1 MTFTIQEIEDMLTRY
16 AQQIDERQF
25 PDAHIAIGRLRSL
38 FWQRDRE
45 KEGAAPTTEES
56 NG

>member
-1 MTFTIQEIEDMLTRY
+1 MTFTIQEIDALISSY
-16 AQQIDERQF
+16 AEQIDERQF

-45 KEGAAPTTEES
+45 KQSEAPELRA
-56 NG
+56 